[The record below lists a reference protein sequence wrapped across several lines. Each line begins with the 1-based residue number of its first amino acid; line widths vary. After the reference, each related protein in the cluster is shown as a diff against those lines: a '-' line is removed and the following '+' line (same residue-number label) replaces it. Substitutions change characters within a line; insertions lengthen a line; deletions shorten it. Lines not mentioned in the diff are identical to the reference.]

1 MGAANSLA
9 ALTGFLMT
17 LTLASSFIIVGARR
31 LGSAIRGAV
40 VQAVLLAAV
49 TAVRGWS
56 TGVGEMYLA
65 AGLTLIVKAGLI
77 PYILHKVEVRVG
89 SCPGVK
95 SYVNMKMSFVTCAG
109 LIILSYS
116 ATARLVEPG
125 IGVVER
131 ALPTAVAMMLIGL
144 FLMMTRKL
152 AINQVVGLLVMENGI
167 FLAAVGATNGMPP
180 VVEVGVFLDVL
191 AGVLIM
197 GILAFRINRAFDTIN
212 TEDLRNLR
220 G

>member
-1 MGAANSLA
+1 MGATNSLS
-9 ALTGFLMT
+9 ALTGFLIT
-17 LTLASSFIIVGARR
+17 LTLASTFIIVGARR
-31 LGSAIRGAV
+31 LSAAIRGAV
-40 VQAVLLAAV
+40 LQGVLLAAV

-56 TGVGEMYLA
+56 TGIGEMYLA
-65 AGLTLIVKAGLI
+65 AGLTLVIKAGLI
-77 PYILHKVEVRVG
+77 PYILHKVEARVG
-89 SCPGVK
+89 ACPGVK
-95 SYVNMKMSFVTCAG
+95 SYVNMKMSFVACAG
-109 LIILSYS
+109 LIIVASS
-116 ATARLVEPG
+116 TTARLVGPG
-125 IGVVER
+125 IGVLER

-144 FLMMTRKL
+144 FLMITRKL
-152 AINQVVGLLVMENGI
+152 AINQVLGLLVMENGI
-167 FLAAVGATNGMPP
+167 FLAAVGTTNGMPP